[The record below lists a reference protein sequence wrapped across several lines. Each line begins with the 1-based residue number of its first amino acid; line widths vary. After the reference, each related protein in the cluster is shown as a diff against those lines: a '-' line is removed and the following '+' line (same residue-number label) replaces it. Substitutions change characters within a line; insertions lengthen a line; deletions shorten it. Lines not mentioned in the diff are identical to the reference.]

1 MTSFEQE
8 HIEVEPFDR
17 EYGLDE
23 LLPVGTLEKL
33 DRGSGILWPE
43 KFCLARADGVVYF
56 QSGGWTPEQL
66 KALTDLLS
74 AAQPQNVCCLQG
86 VPGWDAL
93 IFPLLYELEI
103 KGYLS
108 IPVTDN
114 GRERQSAA
122 GAAMVQVLHLLISL
136 KHQTMLTSGLHGMV
150 VLGSYAQLK
159 EKAAQLARS
168 EEKYRQ
174 LAANL
179 EIEVQKKTEEIRI
192 THAHLMQQ
200 EKLAAIGQLSAGVAH
215 EINNPL
221 GFMIS
226 NLHSM
231 RDYARDLGELVKSYR
246 NLGGLQGR
254 QAKNTQGTSW
264 QQQLSEIKDLEKELD
279 ADFML
284 TDLPVL
290 ADETISGAERIQ
302 KIVTDLKTVARPGEN
317 ALELI
322 DIHRSI
328 DAVLTILHTRLEKGI
343 TIDKAY
349 GSIPLVSGVA
359 QELNQVWL
367 NLLTNAVDAME
378 GRGTLSIAT
387 HVDGDLVTIA
397 ISDTGRGIPKEN
409 LSKIFDPFF
418 TTKQVGRGMG
428 LGLHLVYQLVR
439 KHNGRIDVN
448 SVQGRGS
455 TFSVAF
461 SVAGSS

>member
-1 MTSFEQE
+1 
-8 HIEVEPFDR
+8 
-17 EYGLDE
+17 
-23 LLPVGTLEKL
+23 
-33 DRGSGILWPE
+33 
-43 KFCLARADGVVYF
+43 
-56 QSGGWTPEQL
+56 
-66 KALTDLLS
+66 
-74 AAQPQNVCCLQG
+74 
-86 VPGWDAL
+86 
-93 IFPLLYELEI
+93 
-103 KGYLS
+103 
-108 IPVTDN
+108 
-114 GRERQSAA
+114 
-122 GAAMVQVLHLLISL
+122 MVQVLHLLINL

-150 VLGSYAQLK
+150 VIESYAQLK

-254 QAKNTQGTSW
+254 QAKNTQSTSW
-264 QQQLSEIKDLEKELD
+264 QQQISEIKDLEKELD